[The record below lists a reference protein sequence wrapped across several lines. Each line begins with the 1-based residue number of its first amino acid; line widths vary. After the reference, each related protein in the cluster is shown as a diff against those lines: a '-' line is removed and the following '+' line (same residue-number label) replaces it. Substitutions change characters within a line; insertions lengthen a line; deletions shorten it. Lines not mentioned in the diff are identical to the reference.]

1 MSLILPSN
9 KYKDQWIT
17 MTDAFSDEGITGFW
31 LYGKPEPDFEY
42 FMKTDTERRSEK
54 KYLAKKSPQ
63 LPTGSLIM
71 IS

>member
-1 MSLILPSN
+1 
-9 KYKDQWIT
+9 